1 MIKNIIVGGNG
12 AIGSELHRFLIGSGE
27 ESFVFGKRGSEQDVS
42 NCLIPTSGFDI
53 IYFLAWDMGGSKY
66 LGSKGNHSSQIE
78 NNIKILSNAV
88 PQLID
93 SNKQIVFIST
103 FAADNIDTPYGITKK
118 IAEMWMSNANCR
130 IIRLGHTY
138 GKVKENNIKS
148 DVVSDFISQAVSN
161 KEIRMRT
168 DGEEKRQF
176 IHYNDAVLIIKK
188 ASLEPGGAIYDTHSN
203 FEWVPV
209 MRVAEI
215 IANHTGAKIIKGK
228 EKGID
233 RDPKRNI
240 PIKNLNPIT
249 SLENGIIE
257 TIKSFK
263 Q

>member
-1 MIKNIIVGGNG
+1 M
-12 AIGSELHRFLIGSGE
+12 
-27 ESFVFGKRGSEQDVS
+27 
-42 NCLIPTSGFDI
+42 
-53 IYFLAWDMGGSKY
+53 
-66 LGSKGNHSSQIE
+66 
-78 NNIKILSNAV
+78 
-88 PQLID
+88 
-93 SNKQIVFIST
+93 
-103 FAADNIDTPYGITKK
+103 
-118 IAEMWMSNANCR
+118 
-130 IIRLGHTY
+130 
-138 GKVKENNIKS
+138 
-148 DVVSDFISQAVSN
+148 
-161 KEIRMRT
+161 
-168 DGEEKRQF
+168 
-176 IHYNDAVLIIKK
+176 LIIKK